1 MTLSVKTPSTKK
13 ILIVSFLVNILDVVT
28 NLIVYLLTRSATIF
42 SVLMQGVADLVTS
55 IFLLIGVS
63 SSKRPAESS
72 YPFGHGKESF
82 FWSLMA
88 TIFMFGVSSSLSIV
102 IGFNQLTSPREIT
115 EVSIALFISLISLI
129 TNAYTL
135 LLSIA
140 KISHKGISFLE
151 SFNKSTRT
159 AVKTSFISDLIGTL
173 SAVIGII
180 SLTAYMITKNP
191 LFDALGAI
199 FIGITLAGLSL
210 FLFWEI
216 KSYLVGRAVSPE
228 LQNKIIRIVENVKGV
243 IEVVDINTM
252 YIGPTEI
259 LLNIEVNL
267 DNYLVTDDIEKIMD
281 KIRENI
287 RKEIPAVT
295 HIQIEVESPNIL

>member
-1 MTLSVKTPSTKK
+1 M
-13 ILIVSFLVNILDVVT
+13 
-28 NLIVYLLTRSATIF
+28 LLGTYEPT
-42 SVLMQGVADLVTS
+42 
-55 IFLLIGVS
+55 
-63 SSKRPAESS
+63 
-72 YPFGHGKESF
+72 
-82 FWSLMA
+82 
-88 TIFMFGVSSSLSIV
+88 
-102 IGFNQLTSPREIT
+102 
-115 EVSIALFISLISLI
+115 
-129 TNAYTL
+129 
-135 LLSIA
+135 
-140 KISHKGISFLE
+140 
-151 SFNKSTRT
+151 
-159 AVKTSFISDLIGTL
+159 LIGTL

-191 LFDALGAI
+191 LFDAIGAI

-210 FLFWEI
+210 VLFWEI
-216 KSYLVGRAVSPE
+216 KSYLVGHAASPE